1 MPTEYQT
8 LTTHKLDAAAHTPFK
23 SQTIIHDEDP
33 AKTVFN
39 DYRLRDPD
47 IVNMQDDLETAEEL
61 LGRSRSHLLLVLNNQ
76 HGVAGILRA
85 EDLYGEKKIK
95 QMHDLDIKP
104 EEMTVEMV
112 MMPLKDVLTFSFD
125 DVKHSKVGNIVR
137 TIEKYERSYA
147 LVFEKT
153 SGNPVVCGSFS
164 ISQIKKMKGESNANR
179 IKRPKSISDLKL
191 GE

>member
-1 MPTEYQT
+1 MPTEYQI
-8 LTTHKLDAAAHTPFK
+8 LKTHKLDAAAHTPFK

-33 AKTVFN
+33 AEVVFN
-39 DYRLRDPD
+39 DYRLRDPGV
-47 IVNMQDDLETAEEL
+47 VNMQDDLEAAEEL
-61 LGRSRSHLLLVLNNQ
+61 LGRSRSHLLLVVNNQ

-95 QMHDLDIKP
+95 QMHDLDVKP

-112 MMPLKDVLTFSFD
+112 MMPLKEVLTFSLD
-125 DVKHSKVGNIVR
+125 DVMHSKVGNIVR
-137 TIEKYERSYA
+137 TIEKHERSYA

-153 SGNPVVCGSFS
+153 ASGPVVCGAFS

-179 IKRPKSISDLKL
+179 IKRPRSISDLKL